1 MTDWNCVLKQN
12 HETCIHQFLK
22 FQATKKW
29 GWFQTSQRKTISKF
43 WTSKKIKT
51 LLLWGWSPVFLWNFY
66 CLFIQQKVC
75 GPHSIAQRWHNMDIL
90 CDHDQILY
98 RISWNN
104 FTNFAQGTSKILQR
118 RFCQTFGFCV
128 KIEFSWYLS
137 CSEPSISAQNDVFKR
152 SSDEF
157 ETKIDQ
163 FQTRN

>member
-22 FQATKKW
+22 FQATKNEADFKI
-29 GWFQTSQRKTISKF
+29 TSQRKTISKF

-66 CLFIQQKVC
+66 CSSTKRFVARTRLHRGDTAWTFCVIMTKYC
-75 GPHSIAQRWHNMDIL
+75 TEFPEIISEIL
-90 CDHDQILY
+90 LKAHWKSD
-98 RISWNN
+98 
-104 FTNFAQGTSKILQR
+104 FA
-118 RFCQTFGFCV
+118 CQTFGFCV